1 MLELVRKNT
10 QLYIKVLMNISL
22 PIHYE
27 NKVFNERGDI
37 VKLLLEDEV
46 MFILA
51 RNGNIKCW
59 TGEKFIKLNLGQFY
73 DVMQKKNYKVVDYVE
88 PKQQPPKV
96 EVKKEVQQPKVEV
109 VKEEPEVEPKKEEPK
124 VEVKKEV
131 QQPKVEEVVKEEQP
145 KQYENNKK
153 QRHNNN
159 NKQQGGDK

>member
-1 MLELVRKNT
+1 MLELVRKNA

-27 NKVFNERGDI
+27 NKVFNERGDK

-73 DVMQKKNYKVVDYVE
+73 DVMQKKNYKIVEYVE
-88 PKQQPPKV
+88 PKV
-96 EVKKEVQQPKVEV
+96 EVKQEVQQPK
-109 VKEEPEVEPKKEEPK
+109 VEPKKEEPK

-131 QQPKVEEVVKEEQP
+131 QQPKVEEPKVEEVVKEEQP
-145 KQYENNKK
+145 KQNENNKK

>member
-1 MLELVRKNT
+1 MLELVRKNA

-27 NKVFNERGDI
+27 NKVFNERGDK

-96 EVKKEVQQPKVEV
+96 EVKKE
-109 VKEEPEVEPKKEEPK
+109 EPKIEPK
-124 VEVKKEV
+124 VEVKKEEPK
-131 QQPKVEEVVKEEQP
+131 QQVSEIKEVVKEEI
-145 KQYENNKK
+145 KQNDNKK

>member
-10 QLYIKVLMNISL
+10 QLYVKVLMNISL
-22 PIHYE
+22 PIQYQ
-27 NKVFNERGDI
+27 NRVFNEKGDK
-37 VKLLLEDEV
+37 VDLLLEDEV
-46 MFILA
+46 MHILA

-73 DVMQKKNYKVVDYVE
+73 DIMQKKNYKIVEYV
-88 PKQQPPKV
+88 
-96 EVKKEVQQPKVEV
+96 
-109 VKEEPEVEPKKEEPK
+109 EPK

-145 KQYENNKK
+145 KQNENNKK

-159 NKQQGGDK
+159 NNNKQQGGDK

>member
-27 NKVFNERGDI
+27 NKVFNERGDK

-96 EVKKEVQQPKVEV
+96 EVKKE
-109 VKEEPEVEPKKEEPK
+109 EPKIEPK
-124 VEVKKEV
+124 VEVKKEEPK
-131 QQPKVEEVVKEEQP
+131 QQVSEVKEVVKEEI
-145 KQYENNKK
+145 KQNDNKK
-153 QRHNNN
+153 QRHNNNN